1 MISYYKYWQA
11 IGKLEESIKTV
22 DAMQPD
28 VPDMVMAQYEMDLMV
43 FDYWKEKSHNFT
55 KKFLTVMVFCVTL
68 LYLYSIGLFNNV
80 K

>member
-43 FDYWKEKSHNFT
+43 FDYWKEQSHNFT

-68 LYLYSIGLFNNV
+68 LYLYSTGIFNV